1 MLACTNGTH
10 TRRRVNVRTV
20 ADFDVLLDLAVVSIV
35 LVVFIRQAP
44 FVAREGAPWLEHA
57 KDLVVD
63 PWDRRKV
70 ESGSI

>member
-1 MLACTNGTH
+1 MLVRTVH
-10 TRRRVNVRTV
+10 TRGAGRVNVRTV